1 MNIIQNVIDLT
12 LGFSI
17 ILKILLIA
25 IGAYII
31 IKLLYL
37 WVNHIENKYDIDMTV
52 VYVLNDI
59 FKYIILIIAIA
70 WILEIFGIN
79 IKGIILSLGIAG
91 VAVGIAAKDIVSN
104 FLSGLFVLGDKSIRV
119 GDVISIG
126 DMKGTVQ
133 KIGFRTT
140 TLINQDNHTITVP
153 NGMFNAN
160 SYKKYLPLEDYR
172 IDVYSVLPH
181 NVRLDE
187 FEKDVKEAILKYDW
201 VNKEHP
207 IIIKGDFI
215 TEDGPKMLVST
226 WITSYEML
234 DPGKVIIM
242 DEINQIIYEKYNKP
256 SSKKVDRRN
265 DRKDQIAINQEKL
278 K

>member
-1 MNIIQNVIDLT
+1 MNVIQNTINLT
-12 LGFSI
+12 SGFSM

-31 IKLLYL
+31 IKLLYH
-37 WVNHIENKYDIDMTV
+37 WVNRIEEKYDIDMTV
-52 VYVLNDI
+52 VYILNDI
-59 FKYIILIIAIA
+59 FKYFVLIIAIA

-79 IKGIILSLGIAG
+79 IKGIILSLGIVG
-91 VAVGIAAKDIVSN
+91 VALGIASKDIISN

-119 GDVISIG
+119 GDVIGIG
-126 DMKGTVQ
+126 DVKGTVK

-140 TLINQDNHTITVP
+140 TLINQDNHVITIP
-153 NGMFNAN
+153 NGIFSAN
-160 SYKKYLPLEDYR
+160 HYRRYLPLEDYR

-181 NVRLDE
+181 NTKLDE
-187 FEKDVKEAILKYDW
+187 FEKDVKEAISKYDW

-226 WITSYEML
+226 WITSYNML

-242 DEINQIIYEKYNKP
+242 DEINHLIYKKYNKP
-256 SSKKVDRRN
+256 SSKKVNRRN
-265 DRKDQIAINQEKL
+265 ARKEKINNNTEN
-278 K
+278 

>member
-37 WVNHIENKYDIDMTV
+37 WVNRIENKYDIDMTV

-187 FEKDVKEAILKYDW
+187 FEKDVKEAISKYDW

-226 WITSYEML
+226 WITSYNML

-265 DRKDQIAINQEKL
+265 DRKEQIAINQEN
-278 K
+278 

>member
-37 WVNHIENKYDIDMTV
+37 WVNRIENKYDIDMTV

-265 DRKDQIAINQEKL
+265 DRKEQIAINQEN
-278 K
+278 

>member
-1 MNIIQNVIDLT
+1 MDIIQNTINLT
-12 LGFSI
+12 SGFSA

-31 IKLLYL
+31 IKLIYH
-37 WVNHIENKYDIDMTV
+37 WVNRIEDKYDIDMTL
-52 VYVLNDI
+52 VYILNDI
-59 FKYIILIIAIA
+59 FKYFVLIIAIV
-70 WILEIFGIN
+70 WILEICGIN
-79 IKGIILSLGIAG
+79 IRGIILSLGIVG
-91 VAVGIAAKDIVSN
+91 VALGIASKDIVSN

-119 GDVISIG
+119 GDVIGIG
-126 DMKGTVQ
+126 DVKGTVK

-140 TLINQDNHTITVP
+140 TLINQDNHIITIP
-153 NGMFNAN
+153 NGIFSAN
-160 SYKKYLPLEDYR
+160 HYRKYLPLEDYR

-181 NVRLDE
+181 NAKLDK

-265 DRKDQIAINQEKL
+265 DCKEQIAINQEN
-278 K
+278 

>member
-1 MNIIQNVIDLT
+1 MNFIQNTIDIT
-12 LGFSI
+12 SGFSI

-31 IKLLYL
+31 IKLIYH
-37 WVNHIENKYDIDMTV
+37 WVNRIERKYDIDMTV
-52 VYVLNDI
+52 VYVLNDC
-59 FKYIILIIAIA
+59 FKYFVLIIAIA
-70 WILEIFGIN
+70 WILELLGID
-79 IKGIILSLGIAG
+79 IKGIALSLGIAG
-91 VAVGIAAKDIVSN
+91 VALGIASKDIISN

-119 GDVISIG
+119 GDVISVG
-126 DMKGTVQ
+126 DAKGTVK

-140 TLINQDNHTITVP
+140 TLINQDNQLITIP
-153 NGMFNAN
+153 NAVFNAN
-160 SYKKYLPLEDYR
+160 HYKKYLPLEDFR

-181 NVRLDE
+181 NTKLDE
-187 FEKDVKEAILKYDW
+187 FEKDVKEAISKYNW

-207 IIIKGDFI
+207 IIIKGDLI

-242 DEINQIIYEKYNKP
+242 DEINQLIYEKYNKP
-256 SSKKVDRRN
+256 TSKKVNRRN
-265 DRKDQIAINQEKL
+265 TRKEKINSNTEN
-278 K
+278 